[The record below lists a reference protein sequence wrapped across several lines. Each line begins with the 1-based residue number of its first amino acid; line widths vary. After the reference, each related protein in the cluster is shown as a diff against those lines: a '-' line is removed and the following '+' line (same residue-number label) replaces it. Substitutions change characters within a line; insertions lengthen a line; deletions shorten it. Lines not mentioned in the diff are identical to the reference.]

1 MDTPNIKHP
10 DLYSEIVAYCEANG
24 VRPTRF
30 GKDALGD
37 PAFLNSLERGRE
49 LRAAVPN
56 SVKVAAGGQ
65 SLQFYNAISGG
76 RYRSASGPA
85 SAR

>member
-1 MDTPNIKHP
+1 MDTPSIKHP

-24 VRPTRF
+24 VKPTRF

-49 LRAAVPN
+49 LRRDTIAAVRRYM
-56 SVKVAAGGQ
+56 VTGQ
-65 SLQFYNAISGG
+65 PRHREAE
-76 RYRSASGPA
+76 ATA
-85 SAR
+85 